1 MARYYP
7 FNREDIFPSFFANRI
22 QDFLATA
29 RTDLRFTDVTATKV
43 AVIPDPDLGV
53 AGISIDGR
61 WRFND
66 ATVERSHPGGAKGTY
81 TVWAVA
87 LDNDVDNSPD
97 PFTDHTDY
105 AFDLRITNGE
115 DPSGAGVEIFQKIGE
130 IDWSGAAIEAIRQTF
145 GSVTGPQLADGALA
159 SEAPSDITWTRAAG
173 GGLLANFKANSV
185 GANELADESV
195 DTNALI
201 DLAVVTAKVA
211 ALAITEGKLAENSVA
226 TAKIVA
232 LAVTTAKIAAA
243 AVTEE
248 KLGNESVAEAKIK
261 ALAVTAAKLAA
272 ESVTEAKI
280 GALAVTAAKIAAEAV
295 TTGKI
300 ANLAVTAAKIA
311 AEAVETA
318 KIANLAVT
326 AAKLAE
332 AAVETA
338 KIKDKAVTAA
348 KIGLLPGA
356 RVKRSGASVNI
367 TSRGEFKPINF
378 DAEDWD
384 NDGMHSL
391 EANTSRL
398 TCITGGI
405 YIVHGL
411 VQFSGPAAAGKTSEA
426 AKGDRVAALVK
437 NGSPAKGPIP
447 GANLVE
453 FSVPGRTPDPEL
465 PGSGG
470 NAIAVSAP
478 CQLSPGDFVE
488 LWVWQ
493 NSEETLKILSGDGLH
508 EPFFSAVFQ
517 HSL

>member
-1 MARYYP
+1 MPRYYP
-7 FNREDIFPSFFANRI
+7 FAREDIFPSFFANRI
-22 QDFLATA
+22 QDFLAAA
-29 RTDLRFTDVTATKV
+29 RTDLRLSEATATKV

-61 WRFND
+61 WRFNV
-66 ATVERSHPGGAKGTY
+66 ATVERTHPGGAKGTY

-87 LDNDVDNSPD
+87 LDNDVDNTPD
-97 PFTDHTDY
+97 PFTDHTVY
-105 AFDLRITNGE
+105 TFDLRITNGE
-115 DPSGAGVEIFQKIGE
+115 DPSGAGVEVFQKIGE
-130 IDWSGAAIEAIRQTF
+130 IDWSGAAIEAIRQTY
-145 GSVTGPQLADGALA
+145 GSVIGPQLADGALS
-159 SEAPSDITWTRAAG
+159 SEAPSDITWTRGPG
-173 GGLLANFKANSV
+173 GGLVAGFKANSV
-185 GANELADESV
+185 GASELADESV
-195 DTNALI
+195 DTGALI
-201 DLAVVTAKVA
+201 DLAVITAKVA

-232 LAVTTAKIAAA
+232 LAVTTAKLAAA

-248 KLGNESVAEAKIK
+248 KLGNEAVAEAKIK
-261 ALAVTAAKLAA
+261 ALAVSAAKLAA
-272 ESVTEAKI
+272 ESVTETKI

-300 ANLAVTAAKIA
+300 AALAVTAAKIA

-326 AAKLAE
+326 AAKLA
-332 AAVETA
+332 AKSVE
-338 KIKDKAVTAA
+338 AA
-348 KIGLLPGA
+348 KIAVLPGA
-356 RVKRSGASVNI
+356 RVKRVGASVNI
-367 TSRGEFKPINF
+367 TNRGEFKPLNF

-398 TCITGGI
+398 TCITGGV

-411 VQFSGPAAAGKTSEA
+411 VQFSGPAAAGSTSEA

-437 NGSPAKGPIP
+437 NGTPGKGPIP
-447 GANLVE
+447 GNNLVE
-453 FSVPGRTPDPEL
+453 FSVPGRTPDPAL

-470 NAIAVSAP
+470 NAIALSSP

-493 NSEETLKILSGDGLH
+493 NSEETLKILSGDSLH